1 VTKFEPTKLINSILK
16 DTKKLYDFEVQ
27 FDYKQDSAVIFGD
40 EPTKMEILGDPHR
53 VRYILSVL
61 LKNAIDRNNQFH
73 GLDLVKVSAEIIK
86 SEQVILNTKQENTY
100 Y

>member
-1 VTKFEPTKLINSILK
+1 MTKFEPTKLINSVLK
-16 DTKKLYDFEVQ
+16 DTKKLYDFKFQ
-27 FDYKQDSAVIFGD
+27 SDY
-40 EPTKMEILGDPHR
+40 EPKPMVVLGDSHR

-73 GLDLVKVSAEIIK
+73 ELDLVKVSAEVIE
-86 SEQVILNTKQENTY
+86 SDQVILTTKQENTY

>member
-1 VTKFEPTKLINSILK
+1 MV
-16 DTKKLYDFEVQ
+16 V
-27 FDYKQDSAVIFGD
+27 
-40 EPTKMEILGDPHR
+40 LGDSHR

-73 GLDLVKVSAEIIK
+73 ELDLVKVSAEVIE
-86 SEQVILNTKQENTY
+86 SDQVILTTKQENTY